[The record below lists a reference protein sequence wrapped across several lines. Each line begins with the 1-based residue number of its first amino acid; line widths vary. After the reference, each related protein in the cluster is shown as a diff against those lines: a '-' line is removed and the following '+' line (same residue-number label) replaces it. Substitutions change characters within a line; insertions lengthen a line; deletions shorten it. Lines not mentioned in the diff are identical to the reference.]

1 MQPSTNMLACM
12 SNDTKTNFYKYD
24 PLKYGDNENTRIVDN
39 VIKNKTKKQ
48 FVKEQLQKKAL

>member
-1 MQPSTNMLACM
+1 M